1 MSIEIQNI
9 EGKSSGKKVTLNKD
23 IFAVEPNDH
32 AIYLDVKWYLARRR
46 QGTSKAKERAEVTG
60 STRKIKKQKGTGTAR
75 AGSIKSPLFKGG
87 GTVFGPT
94 PRDYDFKLN
103 RKLKKV
109 ARKSALSYKAKG
121 SDIIVIEDFVMEAAK
136 TKEFKIILEKL
147 GIDSQKSLFL
157 LPEKNDNIFLA
168 ARNLQKAKVA
178 TADSISSYDVMNAN
192 KLVVT
197 ESALK
202 TIDTYLA

>member
-9 EGKSSGKKVTLNKD
+9 EGKSSGKKVTLNTD

-46 QGTSKAKERAEVTG
+46 QGTSKSKERAEVTG
-60 STRKIKKQKGTGTAR
+60 STKKIKKQKGTGTAR

-103 RKLKKV
+103 KKLKKV
-109 ARKSALSYKAKG
+109 ARKSALSYKAKS
-121 SDIIVIEDFVMEAAK
+121 SDIIVVEDFVMEAAK

-157 LPEKNDNIFLA
+157 LPEKNENIYLA
-168 ARNLQKAKVA
+168 ARNLQKANVA
-178 TADSISSYDVMNAN
+178 TADSISSYEVMNAN

>member
-9 EGKSSGKKVTLNKD
+9 EGKSSGKKVTLNND

-87 GTVFGPT
+87 GTVFGPA
-94 PRDYDFKLN
+94 PRDYDFKMN

-109 ARKSALSYKAKG
+109 ARRSALTYKAQKE
-121 SDIIVIEDFVMEAAK
+121 DIIVLEDFVMKDAK
-136 TKEFKIILEKL
+136 TKDFKIILEKL
-147 GIDSQKSLFL
+147 GIDSEKSLFL
-157 LPEKNDNIFLA
+157 LPEKSDNLYLA
-168 ARNLQKAKVA
+168 SRNIPNAMVV
-178 TADSISSYDVMNAN
+178 TADSINSYEVMNAS
-192 KLVVT
+192 KLVVV

>member
-9 EGKSSGKKVTLNKD
+9 EGKSSGKKVTLNND

-87 GTVFGPT
+87 GTVFGPA
-94 PRDYDFKLN
+94 PRDYDFKMN

-109 ARKSALSYKAKG
+109 ARRSALTYKAQKE
-121 SDIIVIEDFVMEAAK
+121 DIIVLEDFVMKDAK
-136 TKEFKIILEKL
+136 TKDFKIILEKL
-147 GIDSQKSLFL
+147 GIDSEKSLFL
-157 LPEKNDNIFLA
+157 LPEKSDNLYLA
-168 ARNLQKAKVA
+168 SRNIPNAMVV
-178 TADSISSYDVMNAN
+178 TADSINSYEVMNAN
-192 KLVVT
+192 KLVVV

-202 TIDTYLA
+202 TIYTYLA

>member
-9 EGKSSGKKVTLNKD
+9 EGKSSGKKVTLNAD

-46 QGTSKAKERAEVTG
+46 QGTSKSKERAEVAG

-75 AGSIKSPLFKGG
+75 AGSIKSPVFRGG

-94 PRDYDFKLN
+94 PRDYDFKMN

-109 ARKSALSYKAKG
+109 ARRSALTYKALKQ
-121 SDIIVIEDFVMEAAK
+121 DIIVLEDFVMNEAK
-136 TKEFKIILEKL
+136 TKDFKIILQKL
-147 GIDSQKSLFL
+147 GIDSEKSLFL
-157 LPEKNDNIFLA
+157 LPEKSENIYLA
-168 ARNLQKAKVA
+168 ARNLPNAMVV
-178 TADSISSYDVMNAN
+178 TADSINSYEVMNAN
-192 KLVVT
+192 KLIVT

>member
-9 EGKSSGKKVTLNKD
+9 EGKSSGKKVTLNND

-87 GTVFGPT
+87 GTVFGPA
-94 PRDYDFKLN
+94 PRDYDFKMN

-109 ARKSALSYKAKG
+109 ARRSALTYKAQKE
-121 SDIIVIEDFVMEAAK
+121 DIIVLEDFVMKDAK
-136 TKEFKIILEKL
+136 TKDFKIILEKL
-147 GIDSQKSLFL
+147 GIDSEKSLFL
-157 LPEKNDNIFLA
+157 LPEKSDNLYLA
-168 ARNLQKAKVA
+168 SRNIPNSMVV
-178 TADSISSYDVMNAN
+178 TADSINSYEVMNAN
-192 KLVVT
+192 KLVVV